1 MNYYEYLLPN
11 TNAGLK
17 GLKRAFLLLAAF
29 NFLTG
34 LAGMIVALIIH
45 WVFVF
50 IPLVWF
56 LLGFVYG
63 NIAYIFVTDY
73 KYIYDNGT
81 FSIYKHRKYGKFR
94 LVINAPLGD
103 LDWDAMVYSKQKI
116 STNSTSNAK
125 FVYDD
130 VLYVITVDDY
140 MLSLLKGEINVS

>member
-11 TNAGLK
+11 TNAGLR

-73 KYIYDNGT
+73 KYIYENGK
-81 FSIYKHRKYGKFR
+81 FAIFKHRKYGNYR
-94 LVINAPLGD
+94 PVINAPIEE
-103 LDWDAMVYSKQKI
+103 LDWDLVAYNKQKVC
-116 STNSTSNAK
+116 TNTTSNAK
-125 FVYDD
+125 FVYQD
-130 VLYVITVDDY
+130 VLYVVTVDDY